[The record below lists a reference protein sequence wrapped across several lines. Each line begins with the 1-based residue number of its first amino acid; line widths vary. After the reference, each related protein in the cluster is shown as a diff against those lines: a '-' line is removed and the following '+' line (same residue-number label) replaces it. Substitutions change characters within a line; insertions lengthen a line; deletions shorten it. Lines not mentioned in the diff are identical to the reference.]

1 MKLNVLLAKADHS
14 ASSYNSMLRDY
25 AAFFQKN
32 QGSFRGEKKT
42 YQARDGFSDE
52 PSMRGNTPVIT
63 TIDEKW
69 DWFIDNAKPYLQN
82 VFDIDATNSVGAAKV
97 ELVYE
102 GVSFG
107 KLSAIELMRLKNIL
121 TSSDLEKVFVS
132 IPTRSEG
139 EVWEKATDASYVNRA
154 IVQTEMLKGVKR
166 TTQKREEI
174 LPDPNIA
181 FLKDTSRYTPMKTVV
196 DTVLEIGDYTQQ
208 KFSGEWTQ
216 VQRAELLKRRSGL
229 LGAVIA
235 ALKEV
240 NDLESVKSEFDS
252 DRMLEFLIKGK

>member
-1 MKLNVLLAKADHS
+1 
-14 ASSYNSMLRDY
+14 
-25 AAFFQKN
+25 
-32 QGSFRGEKKT
+32 
-42 YQARDGFSDE
+42 
-52 PSMRGNTPVIT
+52 
-63 TIDEKW
+63 
-69 DWFIDNAKPYLQN
+69 
-82 VFDIDATNSVGAAKV
+82 
-97 ELVYE
+97 
-102 GVSFG
+102 
-107 KLSAIELMRLKNIL
+107 
-121 TSSDLEKVFVS
+121 
-132 IPTRSEG
+132 
-139 EVWEKATDASYVNRA
+139 
-154 IVQTEMLKGVKR
+154 MLKGVKR

-174 LPDPNIA
+174 LLDPNLA
-181 FLKDTSRYTPMKTVV
+181 FLKDTSRYAPMKTVV